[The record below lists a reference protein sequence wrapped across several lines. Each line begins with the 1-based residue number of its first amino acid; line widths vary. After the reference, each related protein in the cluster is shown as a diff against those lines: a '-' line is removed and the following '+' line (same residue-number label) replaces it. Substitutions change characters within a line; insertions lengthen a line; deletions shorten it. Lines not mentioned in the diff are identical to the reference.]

1 MEKMAVGRFDRL
13 RLLGNSLL
21 RKKQDR
27 LVICLWHEFYKP
39 PYGGGNQFM
48 LAIKEAFERRGC
60 LVVCNLFSPQV
71 DVHLCNSAW
80 FDVAQFEK
88 MSEKYQIKM
97 IHRIDG
103 PVSIYRGDGLEEDKK
118 IHGLNASFATATVYQ
133 SKYCLEESRKL
144 GFFAVNPTIIT
155 NSVNN
160 TIFHAKNRVPFTSN
174 RKVKIISAAWSDNP
188 LKGGP
193 LFKWLD
199 ENLDWN
205 RYEYTFVGRIQQQLK
220 NIKHIPPQPSERL
233 ADLLRQHDVFLS
245 ASQHEPCS
253 NALLEALSCG
263 LPAVYRNSGGNPELV
278 GGGGLPFTDETD
290 VLGQLDRVVEN
301 YKSYQ
306 QAIDRPSIDTI
317 ADQYLQLAGRIAG
330 KNIESSTGGRG

>member
-1 MEKMAVGRFDRL
+1 MAVGRFDRL
-13 RLLGNSLL
+13 RLLGNLL
-21 RKKQDR
+21 LKKNQDR

-48 LAIKEAFERRGC
+48 LAIKEAFERKGC
-60 LVVCNLFSPQV
+60 LVVCNLVDPQI

-80 FDVAQFEK
+80 FDVRQFAK
-88 MSEKYQIKM
+88 ASEKQQLKM

-103 PVSIYRGDGLEEDKK
+103 PVSIYRGDGLAEDRK
-118 IHGLNASFATATVYQ
+118 IHELNARFATATVYQ

-144 GFFAVNPTIIT
+144 GLFAVHPTIIT
-155 NSVNN
+155 NSVNSN
-160 TIFHAKNRVPFTSN
+160 IFHAVNRQPFVGN

-199 ENLDWN
+199 ENLDWQ
-205 RYEYTFVGRIQQQLK
+205 RYEYTFVGRIKQELK
-220 NIKHIPPQPSERL
+220 NIKHIPPQPSEGL
-233 ADLLRQHDVFLS
+233 AELLRQHDVFLS

-278 GGGGLPFTDETD
+278 GGAGLPFADESD
-290 VLGQLDRVVEN
+290 VLGQLDKVVAN
-301 YKSYQ
+301 YHSYQ
-306 QAIDRPSIDTI
+306 KAINRPSIDSI
-317 ADQYLQLAGRIAG
+317 ADQYLQLAGRLAG
-330 KNIESSTGGRG
+330 KKMMTQPA